1 MRRSARTRR
10 GEEERDAQPVKLREL
25 ADGVEDGAGEL
36 VVGQVP
42 ANVCAAQAVKECE
55 GGSTKERERGECV
68 PSVLCNDWTSLV
80 RVARSYIITQ
90 AVKEVNAVRLRREA
104 VERRRTH
111 IYVSAVSWPMES
123 GMGPVSW
130 LPATTS

>member
-55 GGSTKERERGECV
+55 GGSEFSACR
-68 PSVLCNDWTSLV
+68 NDWTSYLQSKMV
-80 RVARSYIITQ
+80 RVARSYR
-90 AVKEVNAVRLRREA
+90 KR
-104 VERRRTH
+104 
-111 IYVSAVSWPMES
+111 
-123 GMGPVSW
+123 
-130 LPATTS
+130 